1 MACVASSPVRGLEKG
16 PPHLHAGVLCMA
28 AAAQSACGAA
38 SRAPLPSFPPQPG
51 SYSLPLCQRRPPARK
66 GTPGPT
72 GQPMWEEDV
81 RYLERQL
88 GSLRVMQEAQ
98 PGWLE
103 EELPPLPVLSADPL
117 PQCFALARK
126 EPPARGSQPC
136 TLPRSPATLP
146 ATLGVQ
152 EGREAVGTVGSP
164 RTHHDARR
172 EILGC
177 GVSVR
182 NLKANYE
189 GPGGSPTPLSRVTK
203 RKRAQTPGNARQPV
217 LEEEYG
223 DGAPQ
228 RSRLAQPESSN
239 LQERAEAH
247 KERAVCLFL
256 DYWKKRAQALVP
268 EVERS
273 RQLGRQRPAARQL
286 LARWR
291 SIARRVPGRQIRR
304 LSRATVL
311 YWPQHFLPHVG
322 GSPMPHDSLP
332 LDLFM
337 LGYFQLLEMPLSTEE
352 RRFRHLLCYEMFDRL
367 GRHSWHRVRRFHRA
381 ALERVEAGHCHWL
394 DGFEDLVQEFF
405 GDSPTA
411 VADSSQESFPTAAES
426 EGAAVPVPV
435 PVLELGEF
443 SEEDVCRFIDR
454 SFSFWKEKEVEMSD
468 T

>member
-1 MACVASSPVRGLEKG
+1 
-16 PPHLHAGVLCMA
+16 MA
-28 AAAQSACGAA
+28 AAAQGAGGAA

-51 SYSLPLCQRRPPARK
+51 NHSLPLCQHRPPTRR

-103 EELPPLPVLSADPL
+103 EELPLLPALPAAPV
-117 PQCFALARK
+117 PQCFALARE
-126 EPPARGSQPC
+126 EPPARGSHPS
-136 TLPRSPATLP
+136 TWPRSPPVLP
-146 ATLGVQ
+146 ATLGGH
-152 EGREAVGTVGSP
+152 EGLGAVGAVASP
-164 RTHHDARR
+164 GTHHDARS

-182 NLKANYE
+182 SLKANYE
-189 GPGGSPTPLSRVTK
+189 GPGGPPTPLPRVTK
-203 RKRAQTPGNARQPV
+203 RKRAQTPGSTRQPV

-228 RSRLAQPESSN
+228 RSRLAQPEPSN

-256 DYWKKRAQALVP
+256 DYWKKRAHALVP
-268 EVERS
+268 EVERP

-286 LARWR
+286 LDRWR
-291 SIARRVPGRQIRR
+291 SIARRLPGRQIRR
-304 LSRATVL
+304 LSRAAVL

-337 LGYFQLLEMPLSTEE
+337 LGYFQLLEMPLSPEE

-367 GRHSWHRVRRFHRA
+367 GSHSWHRVRRFHRA

-405 GDSPTA
+405 GDSPASVAGSPPESLLTA
-411 VADSSQESFPTAAES
+411 PEG
-426 EGAAVPVPV
+426 EGAAVPMPV

-443 SEEDVCRFIDR
+443 SEEDVCHFIDR